1 MTASKPPDHIAIT
14 GACGGLG
21 RALAEHYT
29 ASGRM
34 LSLSGLN
41 TERLEETAALCR
53 ARGAE
58 VDLACIDVTDA
69 EATAR
74 WIESRDDAR
83 TVDMLITST
92 GLGGADVVA
101 PKTGESGE
109 LARRIIETNTI
120 GVINA
125 VTPLLPR
132 MTERRRGHLVLIG
145 SLQAMIG
152 MPQSPA
158 YCASKAALKIY
169 GDGLRRL
176 LRQHGVRVT
185 NVLPGFMDTPMS
197 RSLDLARPFC
207 WSADKAAHK
216 IARDVARGAGQ
227 CIFPWQL
234 RLSIGLQNFMPLA
247 AADVI
252 MAMIAKSFPALKD
265 PPAPRG

>member
-1 MTASKPPDHIAIT
+1 MA
-14 GACGGLG
+14 
-21 RALAEHYT
+21 
-29 ASGRM
+29 
-34 LSLSGLN
+34 
-41 TERLEETAALCR
+41 
-53 ARGAE
+53 
-58 VDLACIDVTDA
+58 
-69 EATAR
+69 
-74 WIESRDDAR
+74 RDDVR
-83 TVDMLITST
+83 PIDMLITST

-101 PKTGESGE
+101 PRTGESGE
-109 LARRIIETNTI
+109 LARRIFETNTT

-132 MTERRRGHLVLIG
+132 LAERRRGHLVLIG
-145 SLQAMIG
+145 SIQAMIG

-185 NVLPGFMDTPMS
+185 NVLPGFIDTPMS

-207 WSADKAAHK
+207 WPADKAALK

-234 RLSIGLQNFMPLA
+234 RLSIGLQNFLPLA
-247 AADVI
+247 ATDFI
-252 MAMIAKSFPALKD
+252 MAMIAKSFPAPED
-265 PPAPRG
+265 PPTPRD